1 MAGCASKIA
10 APDAHTDDP
19 AQRETALLLLD
30 NHGGFS
36 HAGRRIA
43 LYSDGNYSDTSYSDV
58 IGSERTRRGT
68 YTLDAQRTNL
78 TLLPAQGET
87 EHLYRVDFGRHQYW
101 VLEQERKRITEP
113 NESELRRISL
123 RIDVE

>member
-1 MAGCASKIA
+1 MYDEFPSTFVSPLLHVDGWMRIENA

-87 EHLYRVDFGRHQYW
+87 EHLYRVDLVATNIGF
-101 VLEQERKRITEP
+101 
-113 NESELRRISL
+113 
-123 RIDVE
+123 